1 MKLVH
6 RQLIPTPSFHQAF
19 SESSKKDL
27 ASSPVISNVD
37 GDFQLELE
45 RVKVR
50 PSGTKAL
57 AVLGNNSDD
66 MDESSFSSFYS
77 SFLKTDNSSECNGV
91 EKDPSEMIWDC
102 GPPSNAVR
110 PKRRPNPPWLD
121 NICQTKDLIYR
132 YQMNERSIKEVLD
145 ADLIALKSVNQPI
158 LVNDQ
163 LGQLYL
169 DLELEGLSAKL
180 SLSETTS
187 GSSSDSSEPQNR
199 TKLVKR
205 SMRYNKL
212 VMIYEENAPFPPLP
226 LPPLPAQSKTAKAK

>member
-1 MKLVH
+1 M
-6 RQLIPTPSFHQAF
+6 
-19 SESSKKDL
+19 D
-27 ASSPVISNVD
+27 N
-37 GDFQLELE
+37 DFQLDLDQ

-50 PSGTKAL
+50 NSGGGGTKTL
-57 AVLGNNSDD
+57 TVLGNNSDD

-91 EKDPSEMIWDC
+91 EKGDSSEMIWDC
-102 GPPSNAVR
+102 GSNNVIRA
-110 PKRRPNPPWLD
+110 KRRPNPPWLD

-187 GSSSDSSEPQNR
+187 GSSSDGSEPQTR
-199 TKLVKR
+199 TKMVKR
-205 SMRYNKL
+205 NMRYNKL

-226 LPPLPAQSKTAKAK
+226 LPPLLAKTTTAK